1 MPPPAPCLP
10 LQIKEKYKLHLPA
23 YPGVSQCVRIGGSGR
38 SPAAGPANVA
48 DMRLSYG
55 AAGQSLDEA
64 DVSEPGA
71 VEHRR

>member
-1 MPPPAPCLP
+1 MLP
-10 LQIKEKYKLHLPA
+10 FPTFTLQIKEKYQLNLPP

-55 AAGQSLDEA
+55 SGGQSLDES
-64 DVSEPGA
+64 DVSCC
-71 VEHRR
+71 